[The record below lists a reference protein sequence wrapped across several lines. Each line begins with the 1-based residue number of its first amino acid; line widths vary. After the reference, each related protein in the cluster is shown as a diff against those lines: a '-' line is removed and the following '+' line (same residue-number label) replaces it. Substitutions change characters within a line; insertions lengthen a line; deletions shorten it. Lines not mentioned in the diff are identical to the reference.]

1 MFSCALFNSVSISTS
16 SRPMGVT
23 ILAVLNIISGII
35 MLLIGLGVAALG
47 VVLVFFAPIG
57 IFFGGIFVI
66 LGIVSFIV
74 AGGLLQGRG
83 WAWTATLVL
92 SIISIVIGIASL
104 AAGNAGSIISVII
117 SGVIIYYLYR
127 PYVQSYFGKSSRR
140 IA

>member
-1 MFSCALFNSVSISTS
+1 
-16 SRPMGVT
+16 MGVT
-23 ILAVLNIISGII
+23 ILAILTILSGIA
-35 MLLIGLGVAALG
+35 MLLAGLGIAALG
-47 VVLVFFAPIG
+47 TVLIFLAPLG
-57 IFFGGIFVI
+57 IFFGGILII

-83 WAWTATLVL
+83 WAWTGTLVI
-92 SIISIVIGIASL
+92 SIISIIIGIASL

-127 PYVQSYFGKSSRR
+127 PYVMAFFGKSTTR